1 MKKQWRWLVFIV
13 FIACFGISNT
23 MVIADNVGSTENTS
37 LSGSPENKTDNKT
50 SDQNSVSSASSQSDG
65 KNNDEV
71 NNSSTVSSS
80 NSSSASSASSKRSIP
95 KNNILAVSS
104 VNWPKRFATWT
115 QGERAG
121 TLSRNKYGFM
131 NGGVYESA
139 DGAHKYVSFDIMANI
154 DWTQSPKTEFYAL
167 YKTNGQY
174 HGQIIDRSKVD
185 IVKMESYSY
194 TALWYVSIDLAG
206 ISADKVQICIFDD
219 DGKGYWPGKGFWRT
233 NGVADDETYPFII
246 SSPSFGWSKINQ
258 SLSDADDGIIY
269 AGQSM
274 KYQNNAP
281 RVSQDNIV
289 DFYNA
294 TLDSKNA
301 TLDSKKSIKFNKQTV
316 VNNELKS
323 YYTISTNLSS
333 LENQVTGLDQ
343 SGNYGIST
351 DLTSVLP
358 STSTT
363 QVVKSVQYGGLKS
376 INITPEAL
384 AKKTINLIDYTD
396 PKFIAKLQ
404 EDLGSNLTYKW
415 FYYDQ
420 LGTSMSQA
428 IAPGATGVLGQDWRQ
443 HWLKINNKSALGKKI
458 EQQLKSKKDGYL
470 QLKIYSS
477 GKLVTVGNPVLI
489 KGESKGESSNFEVP
503 DLDFGTISPDAVING
518 SSLESPTSSTDVLK
532 VTIPATTEVGWEVT
546 ARVPEDGALAKL
558 NGKLNLLGKDITTS
572 PTVLADINKSGESS
586 YDLDA
591 KLIFS
596 GYHGQV
602 DPTKYSEAINWKLEP
617 KITLNASE

>member
-37 LSGSPENKTDNKT
+37 LSGSPEYKTDNKT

-115 QGERAG
+115 QGKRSDG
-121 TLSRNKYGFM
+121 TSRNKYGFM
-131 NGGVYESA
+131 NGVDESA
-139 DGAHKYVSFDIMANI
+139 DGLHKYVDESADGLHKYVDFNIMAYK
-154 DWTQSPKTEFYAL
+154 DWTQSPKTQFYAL
-167 YKTNGQY
+167 YETNGQY
-174 HGQIIDRSKVD
+174 QGQIIDRSKVVID
-185 IVKMESYSY
+185 KITEYTR

-219 DGKGYWPGKGFWRT
+219 DGKGYWPGKGFWSS
-233 NGVADDETYPFII
+233 NGVADDKTYPFII
-246 SSPSFGWSKINQ
+246 SSPTFGWSKIDQ
-258 SLSDADDGIIY
+258 SLSDADDKIIY

-274 KYQNNAP
+274 DYTNNAP
-281 RVSQDNIV
+281 RVYKDNIV
-289 DFYNA
+289 DF
-294 TLDSKNA
+294 SNA
-301 TLDSKKSIKFNKQTV
+301 TLDSKKSIKFNQQTV
-316 VNNELKS
+316 VNNELVS
-323 YYTISTNLSS
+323 DYTISTNLSS
-333 LENQVTGLDQ
+333 LENQITGLDQ

-358 STSTT
+358 STT
-363 QVVKSVQYGGLKS
+363 QAIKSVQYGGLKS

-384 AKKTINLIDYTD
+384 AKKTINLKDYTD

-404 EDLGSNLTYKW
+404 KDLGSNLTYKW

-428 IAPGATGVLGQDWRQ
+428 NAPGATGVLGQDW
-443 HWLKINNKSALGKKI
+443 LSIDNKSDLGKKI
-458 EQQLKSKKDGYL
+458 EQQLNSNKDGYL

-503 DLDFGTISPDAVING
+503 DLIDFGTISTDDVING
-518 SSLESPTSSTDVLK
+518 SSLESQTSATDVLK
-532 VTIPATTEVGWEVT
+532 VTIPATTKVRWEVT
-546 ARVPEDGALAKL
+546 AQVPEDGALAKL
-558 NGKLNLLGKDITTS
+558 NGTLNLLGKDITTS

>member
-37 LSGSPENKTDNKT
+37 LSGSPKNKTDNKT

-115 QGERAG
+115 QGKRVYG
-121 TLSRNKYGFM
+121 TFSRNKYGFM
-131 NGGVYESA
+131 NGVDESA
-139 DGAHKYVSFDIMANI
+139 DGLHKYVSFNIMAHLS
-154 DWTQSPKTEFYAL
+154 WTSSPKTQFYAL
-167 YKTNGQY
+167 YETNGQY

-219 DGKGYWPGKGFWRT
+219 DRSYGFWRS
-233 NGVADDETYPFII
+233 NGVADDETYPWII

-258 SLSDADDGIIY
+258 SLSDADDKIIY

-274 KYQNNAP
+274 DYTNNAP

-289 DFYNA
+289 DFSNA
-294 TLDSKNA
+294 TLN
-301 TLDSKKSIKFNKQTV
+301 SKKSIKFNKQTV

-323 YYTISTNLSS
+323 DYTISTNLSS

-358 STSTT
+358 STT
-363 QVVKSVQYGGLKS
+363 QAIKSVQYGGLKS

-384 AKKTINLIDYTD
+384 AKKTINLKDYTD

-404 EDLGSNLTYKW
+404 KDLGSNLTYKW

-428 IAPGATGVLGQDWRQ
+428 NAPGATGVLGQDW
-443 HWLKINNKSALGKKI
+443 LSIDNKSDLGKKI
-458 EQQLKSKKDGYL
+458 EQQLNSNKDGYL

-477 GKLVTVGNPVLI
+477 GKLVTVGNPILI
-489 KGESKGESSNFEVP
+489 KGESSNFEVP
-503 DLDFGTISPDAVING
+503 DLIDFGTISTDDVING
-518 SSLESPTSSTDVLK
+518 SSLESQTSATDVLK

>member
-115 QGERAG
+115 QGKRVYG
-121 TLSRNKYGFM
+121 TFSRNKYGFM
-131 NGGVYESA
+131 NGVDESA
-139 DGAHKYVSFDIMANI
+139 DGLHKYVSFNIMAHLS
-154 DWTQSPKTEFYAL
+154 WTSSPKTQFYAL
-167 YKTNGQY
+167 YETNGQY
-174 HGQIIDRSKVD
+174 HGQIIDRSKVN

-219 DGKGYWPGKGFWRT
+219 DGSYGFWKS
-233 NGVADDETYPFII
+233 NGVADDKTYPFII
-246 SSPSFGWSKINQ
+246 SSPIFGWSKIDQ
-258 SLSDADDGIIY
+258 SLRDADDGIIY

-274 KYQNNAP
+274 DYTNNAP

-289 DFYNA
+289 KFSNP
-294 TLDSKNA
+294 TLN
-301 TLDSKKSIKFNKQTV
+301 SKKSIKFNKQTV

-323 YYTISTNLSS
+323 DYTISTNLSS

-358 STSTT
+358 STT
-363 QVVKSVQYGGLKS
+363 QAIKSVQYGGLKS

-384 AKKTINLIDYTD
+384 AKKTINLKDYTD

-404 EDLGSNLTYKW
+404 KDLGSNLTYKW

-428 IAPGATGVLGQDWRQ
+428 NAPGATGVLGQV
-443 HWLKINNKSALGKKI
+443 WLSIDNKSDLGKKI
-458 EQQLKSKKDGYL
+458 EQQLNSNKDGYL

-477 GKLVTVGNPVLI
+477 GKLVTVGNPILI
-489 KGESKGESSNFEVP
+489 KGESSNFEVP
-503 DLDFGTISPDAVING
+503 DLIDFGTISTDDVING
-518 SSLESPTSSTDVLK
+518 SSLESQTSATDVLK

>member
-65 KNNDEV
+65 KNNDGV

-80 NSSSASSASSKRSIP
+80 NSSSSSSTSSKRSIP

-115 QGERAG
+115 KGKRYG
-121 TLSRNKYGFM
+121 IFSRNKYGFM
-131 NGGVYESA
+131 NGVDESA
-139 DGAHKYVSFDIMANI
+139 DGPHKYVDFNIMAYK
-154 DWTQSPKTEFYAL
+154 DWTQSPKTQFYAL
-167 YKTNGQY
+167 YETNGQY
-174 HGQIIDRSKVD
+174 QGQIIDRSKVD

-219 DGKGYWPGKGFWRT
+219 DGSYGFWRT

-246 SSPSFGWSKINQ
+246 SSPIFGWSKIDP
-258 SLSDADDGIIY
+258 SLSDADDKIIY

-274 KYQNNAP
+274 DYTNNAP

-289 DFYNA
+289 KFSNP
-294 TLDSKNA
+294 TLN
-301 TLDSKKSIKFNKQTV
+301 SKKSIKFNKQTV

-323 YYTISTNLSS
+323 DYTISTNLSS

-358 STSTT
+358 STT
-363 QVVKSVQYGGLKS
+363 QAIKSVQYGGLKS

-384 AKKTINLIDYTD
+384 AKKTINLKDYTD

-404 EDLGSNLTYKW
+404 KDLGSNLTYKW

-428 IAPGATGVLGQDWRQ
+428 NAPGATGVLGQDW
-443 HWLKINNKSALGKKI
+443 LSIDNKSDLGKKI

-503 DLDFGTISPDAVING
+503 DLIDFGTISTDDVING
-518 SSLESPTSSTDVLK
+518 SSLESQTSATDVLK

>member
-115 QGERAG
+115 QGKRVSG
-121 TLSRNKYGFM
+121 TFSRNKYGFM
-131 NGGVYESA
+131 NGVYESA

-167 YKTNGQY
+167 YETNGQY

-219 DGKGYWPGKGFWRT
+219 DGSYGFWKS
-233 NGVADDETYPFII
+233 NGVADDKTYPFII
-246 SSPSFGWSKINQ
+246 SSPIFGWSKIDQ
-258 SLSDADDGIIY
+258 SLRDADDGIIY

-274 KYQNNAP
+274 KYKNNAP

-289 DFYNA
+289 DF
-294 TLDSKNA
+294 SNA
-301 TLDSKKSIKFNKQTV
+301 TLDSKKSIKFNQQTV
-316 VNNELKS
+316 VNNELVS
-323 YYTISTNLSS
+323 DYTISTNLSS
-333 LENQVTGLDQ
+333 LENQITGLDQ

-358 STSTT
+358 STT
-363 QVVKSVQYGGLKS
+363 QAIKSVQYGGLKS

-384 AKKTINLIDYTD
+384 AKKTINLKDYTD

-404 EDLGSNLTYKW
+404 KDLGSNLTYKW

-428 IAPGATGVLGQDWRQ
+428 NAPGATGVLGQDW
-443 HWLKINNKSALGKKI
+443 LSIDNKSDLGKKI
-458 EQQLKSKKDGYL
+458 EQQLNSNKDGYL

-477 GKLVTVGNPVLI
+477 GKLVTVGNPILI
-489 KGESKGESSNFEVP
+489 KGESSNFEVP
-503 DLDFGTISPDAVING
+503 DLIDFGTISTDDVING
-518 SSLESPTSSTDVLK
+518 SSLESQTSATDVLK

>member
-115 QGERAG
+115 QGKRVYG
-121 TLSRNKYGFM
+121 TFSRNKYGFM
-131 NGGVYESA
+131 NGVDESA
-139 DGAHKYVSFDIMANI
+139 DGLHKYVSFNIMAHLS
-154 DWTQSPKTEFYAL
+154 WTSSPKTQFYAL
-167 YKTNGQY
+167 YETNGQY
-174 HGQIIDRSKVD
+174 HGQIIDRSKVN

-219 DGKGYWPGKGFWRT
+219 DGSYGFWRT
-233 NGVADDETYPFII
+233 NGVADDKTYPFII
-246 SSPSFGWSKINQ
+246 SSPIFGWSKIDQ
-258 SLSDADDGIIY
+258 SLRDADDGIIY

-274 KYQNNAP
+274 DYTNNAP

-289 DFYNA
+289 KFSNP
-294 TLDSKNA
+294 TLN
-301 TLDSKKSIKFNKQTV
+301 SKKSIKFNKQTV

-323 YYTISTNLSS
+323 DYTISTNLSS

-358 STSTT
+358 STT
-363 QVVKSVQYGGLKS
+363 QAIKSVQYGGLKS

-384 AKKTINLIDYTD
+384 AKKTINLKDYTD

-404 EDLGSNLTYKW
+404 KDLGSNLTYKW

-428 IAPGATGVLGQDWRQ
+428 NAPGATGVLGQV
-443 HWLKINNKSALGKKI
+443 WLSIDNKSDLGKKI
-458 EQQLKSKKDGYL
+458 EQQLNSNKDGYL

-477 GKLVTVGNPVLI
+477 GKLVTVGNPILI
-489 KGESKGESSNFEVP
+489 KGESSNFEVP
-503 DLDFGTISPDAVING
+503 DLIDFGTISTDDVING
-518 SSLESPTSSTDVLK
+518 SSLESQTSATDVLK

>member
-115 QGERAG
+115 QGKRVYG
-121 TLSRNKYGFM
+121 IFSRNKYGFM
-131 NGGVYESA
+131 NGVDESA
-139 DGAHKYVSFDIMANI
+139 NGLHKYVSFNIMAHLS
-154 DWTQSPKTEFYAL
+154 WTSSPKTQFYAL
-167 YKTNGQY
+167 YETNGQY

-219 DGKGYWPGKGFWRT
+219 DGSYGFWKS
-233 NGVADDETYPFII
+233 NGVADDKTYPFII
-246 SSPSFGWSKINQ
+246 SSPIFGWSKIDQ
-258 SLSDADDGIIY
+258 SLRDADDGIIY

-274 KYQNNAP
+274 KYKNNAP

-289 DFYNA
+289 DF
-294 TLDSKNA
+294 SNA
-301 TLDSKKSIKFNKQTV
+301 TLDSKKSIKFNQQTV
-316 VNNELKS
+316 VNNELVS
-323 YYTISTNLSS
+323 DYTISTNLSS
-333 LENQVTGLDQ
+333 LENQITGLDQ

-358 STSTT
+358 STT
-363 QVVKSVQYGGLKS
+363 QAIKSVQYGGLKS

-384 AKKTINLIDYTD
+384 AKKTINLKDYTD

-404 EDLGSNLTYKW
+404 KDLGSNLTYKW

-428 IAPGATGVLGQDWRQ
+428 NAPGATGVLGQV
-443 HWLKINNKSALGKKI
+443 WLSIDNKSDLGKKI
-458 EQQLKSKKDGYL
+458 EQQLNSNKDGYL

-477 GKLVTVGNPVLI
+477 GKLVTVGNPILI
-489 KGESKGESSNFEVP
+489 KGESSNFEVP
-503 DLDFGTISPDAVING
+503 DLIDFGTISTDDVING
-518 SSLESPTSSTDVLK
+518 SSLESQTSATDVLK

>member
-37 LSGSPENKTDNKT
+37 LSGSPKNKTDNKT

-65 KNNDEV
+65 KNNDGV

-80 NSSSASSASSKRSIP
+80 NSSSSSSTSSKRSIP

-104 VNWPKRFATWT
+104 VNWPKKFATWT
-115 QGERAG
+115 QGERVDG
-121 TLSRNKYGFM
+121 TFSRNKYGFM
-131 NGGVYESA
+131 NGVYESA
-139 DGAHKYVSFDIMANI
+139 DGLHKYVGFNIMANI

-167 YKTNGQY
+167 YETNDQY

-185 IVKMESYSY
+185 IVKMKSYSY

-219 DGKGYWPGKGFWRT
+219 DGKGYWPGKGFWRA

-246 SSPSFGWSKINQ
+246 SSPIFGWSKIDP
-258 SLSDADDGIIY
+258 SLSDADDKIIY

-274 KYQNNAP
+274 DYTNNAP
-281 RVSQDNIV
+281 RVYKDNIV
-289 DFYNA
+289 DF
-294 TLDSKNA
+294 SNA
-301 TLDSKKSIKFNKQTV
+301 TLDSKKSIKFNQQTV
-316 VNNELKS
+316 VNNELVS
-323 YYTISTNLSS
+323 DYTISTNLSS
-333 LENQVTGLDQ
+333 LENQITGLDQ

-358 STSTT
+358 STT
-363 QVVKSVQYGGLKS
+363 QAIKSVQYGGLKS

-384 AKKTINLIDYTD
+384 AKKTINLKDYTD

-404 EDLGSNLTYKW
+404 KDLGSNLTYKW

-420 LGTSMSQA
+420 LGTSQA
-428 IAPGATGVLGQDWRQ
+428 NAPGATGVLGQDW
-443 HWLKINNKSALGKKI
+443 LSIDNKSDLGKKI
-458 EQQLKSKKDGYL
+458 EQQLNSNKDGYL

-477 GKLVTVGNPVLI
+477 GKLVTVGNPILI
-489 KGESKGESSNFEVP
+489 KGESSNFEVP
-503 DLDFGTISPDAVING
+503 DLIDFGTISTDDVING
-518 SSLESPTSSTDVLK
+518 SSLESQTSATDVLK

>member
-37 LSGSPENKTDNKT
+37 LSGSPKNKTDNKT

-115 QGERAG
+115 QGKRVYG
-121 TLSRNKYGFM
+121 TFSRNKYGFM
-131 NGGVYESA
+131 NGVDESA
-139 DGAHKYVSFDIMANI
+139 DGLHKYVSFNIMAHLS
-154 DWTQSPKTEFYAL
+154 WTSSPKTQFYAL
-167 YKTNGQY
+167 YETNGQY
-174 HGQIIDRSKVD
+174 HGQIIDRSKVN

-219 DGKGYWPGKGFWRT
+219 DGSYGFWKS
-233 NGVADDETYPFII
+233 NGVADDKTYPFII
-246 SSPSFGWSKINQ
+246 SSPIFGWSKIDQ
-258 SLSDADDGIIY
+258 SLRDADDGIIY

-274 KYQNNAP
+274 KYKNNAP

-289 DFYNA
+289 DF
-294 TLDSKNA
+294 SNA
-301 TLDSKKSIKFNKQTV
+301 TLDSKKSIKFNQQTV
-316 VNNELKS
+316 VNNELVS
-323 YYTISTNLSS
+323 DYTISTNLSG
-333 LENQVTGLDQ
+333 LENQITGLDQ

-358 STSTT
+358 STT
-363 QVVKSVQYGGLKS
+363 QAIKSVQYGGLKS

-384 AKKTINLIDYTD
+384 AKKTINLKDYTD

-404 EDLGSNLTYKW
+404 KDLGSNLTYKW

-428 IAPGATGVLGQDWRQ
+428 NAPGATGVLGQDW
-443 HWLKINNKSALGKKI
+443 LSIDNKSDLGKKI
-458 EQQLKSKKDGYL
+458 EQQLNSNKDGYL

-477 GKLVTVGNPVLI
+477 GKLVTVGNPILI
-489 KGESKGESSNFEVP
+489 KGESSNFEVP
-503 DLDFGTISPDAVING
+503 DLIDFGTISTDDVING
-518 SSLESPTSSTDVLK
+518 SSLESQTSATDVLK

>member
-115 QGERAG
+115 QGKRVYE
-121 TLSRNKYGFM
+121 TFSRNKYGFM
-131 NGGVYESA
+131 NGVDESA
-139 DGAHKYVSFDIMANI
+139 DGLHKYVSFNIMAHLS
-154 DWTQSPKTEFYAL
+154 WTSSPKTQFYAL
-167 YKTNGQY
+167 YETNGQY

-219 DGKGYWPGKGFWRT
+219 DGSYGFWKS
-233 NGVADDETYPFII
+233 NGVADDKTYPFII
-246 SSPSFGWSKINQ
+246 SSPIFGWSKINQ

-281 RVSQDNIV
+281 KVSQDNSV
-289 DFYNA
+289 DF
-294 TLDSKNA
+294 SNA
-301 TLDSKKSIKFNKQTV
+301 TLDSKKSIKFNQQTV
-316 VNNELKS
+316 VNNELVS
-323 YYTISTNLSS
+323 DYTISTNLSS
-333 LENQVTGLDQ
+333 LENQITGLDQ

-358 STSTT
+358 STT
-363 QVVKSVQYGGLKS
+363 QAIKSVQYGGLKS

-384 AKKTINLIDYTD
+384 AKKTINLKDYTD

-404 EDLGSNLTYKW
+404 KDLGSNLTYKW

-428 IAPGATGVLGQDWRQ
+428 NAPGATGVLGQDW
-443 HWLKINNKSALGKKI
+443 LSIDNKSDLGKKI
-458 EQQLKSKKDGYL
+458 EQQLNSNKDGYL

-477 GKLVTVGNPVLI
+477 GKLVTVGNPILI
-489 KGESKGESSNFEVP
+489 KGESSNFEVP
-503 DLDFGTISPDAVING
+503 DLIDFGTISTDDVING
-518 SSLESPTSSTDVLK
+518 SSLESQTSATDVLK

-602 DPTKYSEAINWKLEP
+602 DPTKYSEAINWKLEH

>member
-37 LSGSPENKTDNKT
+37 LSGSPKNKTDNKT

-115 QGERAG
+115 QGKRVYG
-121 TLSRNKYGFM
+121 TFSRNKYGFM
-131 NGGVYESA
+131 NGVDEST
-139 DGAHKYVSFDIMANI
+139 DGLHKYVSFNIMAHLS
-154 DWTQSPKTEFYAL
+154 WTSSPKTQFYAL
-167 YKTNGQY
+167 YETNGQY
-174 HGQIIDRSKVD
+174 HGQIIDRSKVN

-219 DGKGYWPGKGFWRT
+219 DGSYGFWKS
-233 NGVADDETYPFII
+233 NGVADDKTYPFII
-246 SSPSFGWSKINQ
+246 SSPIFGWSKIDQ
-258 SLSDADDGIIY
+258 SLRDADDGIIY

-274 KYQNNAP
+274 KYKNNAP

-289 DFYNA
+289 DF
-294 TLDSKNA
+294 SNA
-301 TLDSKKSIKFNKQTV
+301 TLDSKKSIKFNQQTV
-316 VNNELKS
+316 VNNELVS
-323 YYTISTNLSS
+323 DYTISTNLSS
-333 LENQVTGLDQ
+333 LENQITGLDQ

-358 STSTT
+358 STT
-363 QVVKSVQYGGLKS
+363 QAIKSVQYGGLKS

-384 AKKTINLIDYTD
+384 AKKTINLKDYTD

-404 EDLGSNLTYKW
+404 KDLGSNLTYKW

-428 IAPGATGVLGQDWRQ
+428 NAPGATGVLGQDW
-443 HWLKINNKSALGKKI
+443 LSIDNKSDLGKKI
-458 EQQLKSKKDGYL
+458 EQQLNSNKDGYL

-477 GKLVTVGNPVLI
+477 GKLVTVGNPILI
-489 KGESKGESSNFEVP
+489 KGESSNFEVP
-503 DLDFGTISPDAVING
+503 DLIDFGTISTDDVING
-518 SSLESPTSSTDVLK
+518 SSLESQTSATDVLK

>member
-65 KNNDEV
+65 KNNDGV

-80 NSSSASSASSKRSIP
+80 NSSSASSASSKSSIP

-115 QGERAG
+115 KGKRYG
-121 TLSRNKYGFM
+121 IFSRNKYGFM
-131 NGGVYESA
+131 NGVDESA
-139 DGAHKYVSFDIMANI
+139 NGLHKYVSFNIMAHLS
-154 DWTQSPKTEFYAL
+154 WTSSPKTQFYAL
-167 YKTNGQY
+167 YETNGQY

-219 DGKGYWPGKGFWRT
+219 DGSYGFWRT

-246 SSPSFGWSKINQ
+246 SSPIFGWSKIDP
-258 SLSDADDGIIY
+258 SLSDKIIY

-274 KYQNNAP
+274 DYTNNAP

-289 DFYNA
+289 KFSNP
-294 TLDSKNA
+294 TLN
-301 TLDSKKSIKFNKQTV
+301 SKKSIKFNKQTV

-323 YYTISTNLSS
+323 DYTISTNLSS

-358 STSTT
+358 STT
-363 QVVKSVQYGGLKS
+363 QAIKSVQYGGLKS

-384 AKKTINLIDYTD
+384 AKKTINLKDYTD

-404 EDLGSNLTYKW
+404 KDLGSNLTYKW

-428 IAPGATGVLGQDWRQ
+428 NAPGATGVLGQDW
-443 HWLKINNKSALGKKI
+443 LSIDNKSDLGKKI

-503 DLDFGTISPDAVING
+503 DLIDFGTISTDDVING
-518 SSLESPTSSTDVLK
+518 SSLESQTSATDVLK

>member
-65 KNNDEV
+65 KNNDGV

-80 NSSSASSASSKRSIP
+80 NSSSASSASSKSSIP

-115 QGERAG
+115 QGKRYG
-121 TLSRNKYGFM
+121 FFSRNKYGFM
-131 NGGVYESA
+131 NGVDESA
-139 DGAHKYVSFDIMANI
+139 NGLHKYVSFNIMAHLS
-154 DWTQSPKTEFYAL
+154 WTSSPKTQFYAL

-219 DGKGYWPGKGFWRT
+219 DRSYGFWRT

-246 SSPSFGWSKINQ
+246 SSPIFGWSKINP
-258 SLSDADDGIIY
+258 SLSDADDKIIY

-274 KYQNNAP
+274 DYTNNAP

-289 DFYNA
+289 KFQDNIVKFSNP
-294 TLDSKNA
+294 
-301 TLDSKKSIKFNKQTV
+301 TLDSKKSIKFNQQTV

-323 YYTISTNLSS
+323 DYTISTNLSS

-358 STSTT
+358 STT
-363 QVVKSVQYGGLKS
+363 QAIKSVQYGGLKS

-384 AKKTINLIDYTD
+384 AKKTINLKDYTD

-404 EDLGSNLTYKW
+404 KDLGSNLTYKW

-428 IAPGATGVLGQDWRQ
+428 NAPGATGVLGQDWQQ
-443 HWLKINNKSALGKKI
+443 HWLSINNESDLGQKI
-458 EQQLKSKKDGYL
+458 EQQLNSNKDGYL

-503 DLDFGTISPDAVING
+503 DLNFGAISPDAVING

-532 VTIPATTEVGWEVT
+532 VTIPATTKVRWEVT
-546 ARVPEDGALAKL
+546 AQVPEDGALAKL
-558 NGKLNLLGKDITTS
+558 NGTLKLLGKNITTS

>member
-65 KNNDEV
+65 KNNDGV
-71 NNSSTVSSS
+71 NNSSTTSSS

-115 QGERAG
+115 QGKRVYG
-121 TLSRNKYGFM
+121 TFSRNKYGFM
-131 NGGVYESA
+131 NGVDESA
-139 DGAHKYVSFDIMANI
+139 GGLHKYVSFNIMAHLS
-154 DWTQSPKTEFYAL
+154 WTSSPKTQFYAL
-167 YKTNGQY
+167 YETNGQY

-219 DGKGYWPGKGFWRT
+219 DGSYGFWKS
-233 NGVADDETYPFII
+233 NGVADDKTYPFII
-246 SSPSFGWSKINQ
+246 SSPIFGWSKIDQ
-258 SLSDADDGIIY
+258 SLRDADDGIIY

-274 KYQNNAP
+274 KYKNNAP

-289 DFYNA
+289 DF
-294 TLDSKNA
+294 SNA
-301 TLDSKKSIKFNKQTV
+301 TLDSKKSIKFNQQTV
-316 VNNELKS
+316 VNNELVS
-323 YYTISTNLSS
+323 DYTISTNLSS
-333 LENQVTGLDQ
+333 LENQITGLDQ

-358 STSTT
+358 STT
-363 QVVKSVQYGGLKS
+363 QAIKSVQYGGLKS

-384 AKKTINLIDYTD
+384 AKKTINLKDYTD

-404 EDLGSNLTYKW
+404 KDLGSNLTYKW

-428 IAPGATGVLGQDWRQ
+428 NAPGATGVLGQDW
-443 HWLKINNKSALGKKI
+443 LSIDNKSDLGKKI
-458 EQQLKSKKDGYL
+458 EQQLNSNKDGYL

-477 GKLVTVGNPVLI
+477 GKLVTVGNPILI
-489 KGESKGESSNFEVP
+489 KGESSNFEVP
-503 DLDFGTISPDAVING
+503 DLIDFGTISTDDVING
-518 SSLESPTSSTDVLK
+518 SSLESQTSATDVLK

>member
-65 KNNDEV
+65 KNNDGV
-71 NNSSTVSSS
+71 NNSSTTSSS

-115 QGERAG
+115 QGKRVYG
-121 TLSRNKYGFM
+121 TFSRNKYGFM
-131 NGGVYESA
+131 NGVDESA
-139 DGAHKYVSFDIMANI
+139 DGLHKYVSFNIMAHLS
-154 DWTQSPKTEFYAL
+154 WTSSPKTQFYAL
-167 YKTNGQY
+167 YETNGQY

-219 DGKGYWPGKGFWRT
+219 DGSYGFWKS
-233 NGVADDETYPFII
+233 NGVADDKTYPFII
-246 SSPSFGWSKINQ
+246 SSPIFGWSKIDQ
-258 SLSDADDGIIY
+258 SLRDADDGIIY

-274 KYQNNAP
+274 KYKNNAP

-289 DFYNA
+289 DF
-294 TLDSKNA
+294 SNA
-301 TLDSKKSIKFNKQTV
+301 TLDSKKSIKFNQQTV
-316 VNNELKS
+316 VNNELVS
-323 YYTISTNLSS
+323 DYTISTNLSS
-333 LENQVTGLDQ
+333 LENQITGLDQ

-358 STSTT
+358 STT
-363 QVVKSVQYGGLKS
+363 QAIKSVQYGGLKS

-384 AKKTINLIDYTD
+384 AKKTINLKDYTD

-404 EDLGSNLTYKW
+404 KDLGSNLTYKW

-428 IAPGATGVLGQDWRQ
+428 NAPGATGVLGQDW
-443 HWLKINNKSALGKKI
+443 LSIDNKSDLGKKI
-458 EQQLKSKKDGYL
+458 EQQLNSNKDGYL

-477 GKLVTVGNPVLI
+477 GKLVTVGNPILI
-489 KGESKGESSNFEVP
+489 KGESSNFEVP
-503 DLDFGTISPDAVING
+503 DLIDFGTISTDDVING
-518 SSLESPTSSTDVLK
+518 SSLESQTSATDVLK

>member
-1 MKKQWRWLVFIV
+1 M
-13 FIACFGISNT
+13 N
-23 MVIADNVGSTENTS
+23 
-37 LSGSPENKTDNKT
+37 
-50 SDQNSVSSASSQSDG
+50 DG
-65 KNNDEV
+65 VD
-71 NNSSTVSSS
+71 
-80 NSSSASSASSKRSIP
+80 
-95 KNNILAVSS
+95 
-104 VNWPKRFATWT
+104 
-115 QGERAG
+115 
-121 TLSRNKYGFM
+121 
-131 NGGVYESA
+131 ESA
-139 DGAHKYVSFDIMANI
+139 NGLHKYVSFNIMAHLS
-154 DWTQSPKTEFYAL
+154 WTSSPKTQFYAL
-167 YKTNGQY
+167 YETNGQY

-219 DGKGYWPGKGFWRT
+219 DGSYGFWKS
-233 NGVADDETYPFII
+233 NGVADDKTYPFII
-246 SSPSFGWSKINQ
+246 SSPIFGWSKIDQ
-258 SLSDADDGIIY
+258 SLRDADAGIIY

-274 KYQNNAP
+274 QYNNNAP

-289 DFYNA
+289 DF
-294 TLDSKNA
+294 SNA
-301 TLDSKKSIKFNKQTV
+301 TLDSKKSIKFNQQTV
-316 VNNELKS
+316 VNNELVS
-323 YYTISTNLSS
+323 DYTISTNLSS
-333 LENQVTGLDQ
+333 LENQITGLDQ

-351 DLTSVLP
+351 DLTGVLP
-358 STSTT
+358 STT
-363 QVVKSVQYGGLKS
+363 QAIKSVQYGGLKS

-384 AKKTINLIDYTD
+384 AKKTINLKDYTD

-404 EDLGSNLTYKW
+404 KDLGSNLTYKW

-428 IAPGATGVLGQDWRQ
+428 NAPGATGVLGQV
-443 HWLKINNKSALGKKI
+443 WLSIDNKSDLGKKI
-458 EQQLKSKKDGYL
+458 DQQFNSNNDGYL

-477 GKLVTVGNPVLI
+477 GKLVTVGNPILI
-489 KGESKGESSNFEVP
+489 KGESSNFEVP
-503 DLDFGTISPDAVING
+503 DLIDFGTISTDDVING
-518 SSLESPTSSTDVLK
+518 SSLESQTSATDVLK

>member
-65 KNNDEV
+65 KNNDGV
-71 NNSSTVSSS
+71 NNSSTTSSS
-80 NSSSASSASSKRSIP
+80 NSSSSSSTSSKRSIP

-104 VNWPKRFATWT
+104 VNWPKKFATWT
-115 QGERAG
+115 QGERVSE
-121 TLSRNKYGFM
+121 TFSRNKYGFM
-131 NGGVYESA
+131 NGVYESA
-139 DGAHKYVSFDIMANI
+139 YGLHKYVSFDIMANI

-167 YKTNGQY
+167 YETNGQY

-185 IVKMESYSY
+185 IVKIESYSY

-219 DGKGYWPGKGFWRT
+219 DGKGYWPGKGFWSS
-233 NGVADDETYPFII
+233 NGVADDKTYPFII
-246 SSPSFGWSKINQ
+246 SSPTFGWSKINP
-258 SLSDADDGIIY
+258 SLSDADDKIIY

-274 KYQNNAP
+274 DYTNNAP

-289 DFYNA
+289 KFSNP
-294 TLDSKNA
+294 TLN
-301 TLDSKKSIKFNKQTV
+301 SKKSIKFNKQTV

-323 YYTISTNLSS
+323 DYTISTNLSS

-358 STSTT
+358 STT
-363 QVVKSVQYGGLKS
+363 QAIKSVQYGGLKS

-384 AKKTINLIDYTD
+384 AKKTINLKDYTD

-404 EDLGSNLTYKW
+404 KDLGSNLTYKW
-415 FYYDQ
+415 FYYD
-420 LGTSMSQA
+420 TSMSQA
-428 IAPGATGVLGQDWRQ
+428 NAPGATGVLGQDW
-443 HWLKINNKSALGKKI
+443 LSIDNKSDLGKKI
-458 EQQLKSKKDGYL
+458 EQQLNSNKDGYL

-532 VTIPATTEVGWEVT
+532 VTIPATTKVRWEVT
-546 ARVPEDGALAKL
+546 AQVPEDGALAKL
-558 NGKLNLLGKDITTS
+558 NGTLNLLGKPITTS
-572 PTVLADINKSGESS
+572 PTVLKDINKLGESS
-586 YDLDA
+586 YYLKA
-591 KLIFS
+591 ELIFH
-596 GYHGQV
+596 GHHHGQV

>member
-37 LSGSPENKTDNKT
+37 LSGSPKNKTDNKT
-50 SDQNSVSSASSQSDG
+50 SGQNSVSSASSQSDG
-65 KNNDEV
+65 KNNDGV

-80 NSSSASSASSKRSIP
+80 NSSSASSASFKSSIP

-115 QGERAG
+115 QGKRVYG
-121 TLSRNKYGFM
+121 TFSRNKYGFM
-131 NGGVYESA
+131 NGVDESA
-139 DGAHKYVSFDIMANI
+139 GGLHKYVSFNIMAHLS
-154 DWTQSPKTEFYAL
+154 WTSSPKTQFYAL
-167 YKTNGQY
+167 YETNGQY

-219 DGKGYWPGKGFWRT
+219 DGSYGFWKS
-233 NGVADDETYPFII
+233 NGVADDKTYPFII
-246 SSPSFGWSKINQ
+246 SSPIFGWSKIDQ
-258 SLSDADDGIIY
+258 SLRDADDGIIY

-274 KYQNNAP
+274 KYKNNAP

-289 DFYNA
+289 DF
-294 TLDSKNA
+294 SNA
-301 TLDSKKSIKFNKQTV
+301 TLDSKKSIKFNQQTV
-316 VNNELKS
+316 VNNELVS
-323 YYTISTNLSS
+323 DYTISTNLSS
-333 LENQVTGLDQ
+333 LENQITGLDQ

-358 STSTT
+358 STT
-363 QVVKSVQYGGLKS
+363 QAIKSVQYGGLKS

-384 AKKTINLIDYTD
+384 AKKTINLKDYTD

-404 EDLGSNLTYKW
+404 KDLGSNLTYKW

-428 IAPGATGVLGQDWRQ
+428 NAPGATGVLGQDW
-443 HWLKINNKSALGKKI
+443 LSIDNKSDLGKKI
-458 EQQLKSKKDGYL
+458 EQQLNSNKDGYL

-477 GKLVTVGNPVLI
+477 GKLVTVGNPILI
-489 KGESKGESSNFEVP
+489 KGESSNFEVP
-503 DLDFGTISPDAVING
+503 DLIDFGTISTDDVING
-518 SSLESPTSSTDVLK
+518 SSLESQTSATDVLK

>member
-115 QGERAG
+115 QGKRVYG
-121 TLSRNKYGFM
+121 TFSRNKYGFM
-131 NGGVYESA
+131 NGVYESA

-167 YKTNGQY
+167 YETNGQY

-219 DGKGYWPGKGFWRT
+219 DGSYGFWKS
-233 NGVADDETYPFII
+233 NGVADDKTYPFII
-246 SSPSFGWSKINQ
+246 SSPIFGWSKIDQ
-258 SLSDADDGIIY
+258 SLRDADDGIIY

-274 KYQNNAP
+274 KYKNNAP

-289 DFYNA
+289 DF
-294 TLDSKNA
+294 SNA
-301 TLDSKKSIKFNKQTV
+301 TLDSKKSIKFNQQTV
-316 VNNELKS
+316 VNNELVS
-323 YYTISTNLSS
+323 DYTISTNLSS
-333 LENQVTGLDQ
+333 LENQITGLDQ

-358 STSTT
+358 STT
-363 QVVKSVQYGGLKS
+363 QAIKSVQYGGLKS

-384 AKKTINLIDYTD
+384 AKKTINLKDYTD

-404 EDLGSNLTYKW
+404 KDLGSNLTYKW

-428 IAPGATGVLGQDWRQ
+428 NAPGATGVLGQDW
-443 HWLKINNKSALGKKI
+443 LSIDNKSDLGKKI
-458 EQQLKSKKDGYL
+458 EQQLNSNKDGYL

-477 GKLVTVGNPVLI
+477 GKLVTVGNPILI
-489 KGESKGESSNFEVP
+489 KGESSNFEVP
-503 DLDFGTISPDAVING
+503 DLIDFGTISTDDVING
-518 SSLESPTSSTDVLK
+518 SSLESQTSATDVLK

>member
-1 MKKQWRWLVFIV
+1 
-13 FIACFGISNT
+13 

-37 LSGSPENKTDNKT
+37 LSGSPKNKTDNKT
-50 SDQNSVSSASSQSDG
+50 SGQNSVSSASSQSDG
-65 KNNDEV
+65 KNNDGV

-80 NSSSASSASSKRSIP
+80 NSSSASSASFKSSIP

-115 QGERAG
+115 QGKRVYG
-121 TLSRNKYGFM
+121 TFSRNKYGFM
-131 NGGVYESA
+131 NGVDESA
-139 DGAHKYVSFDIMANI
+139 GGLHKYVSFNIMAHLS
-154 DWTQSPKTEFYAL
+154 WTSSPKTQFYAL
-167 YKTNGQY
+167 YETNGQY

-219 DGKGYWPGKGFWRT
+219 DGSYGFWKS
-233 NGVADDETYPFII
+233 NGVADDKTYPFII
-246 SSPSFGWSKINQ
+246 SSPIFGWSKIDQ
-258 SLSDADDGIIY
+258 SLRDADDGIIY

-274 KYQNNAP
+274 KYKNNAP

-289 DFYNA
+289 DF
-294 TLDSKNA
+294 SNA
-301 TLDSKKSIKFNKQTV
+301 TLDSKKSIKFNQQTV
-316 VNNELKS
+316 VNNELVS
-323 YYTISTNLSS
+323 DYTISTNLSS
-333 LENQVTGLDQ
+333 LENQITGLDQ

-358 STSTT
+358 STT
-363 QVVKSVQYGGLKS
+363 QAIKSVQYGGLKS

-384 AKKTINLIDYTD
+384 AKKTINLKDYTD

-404 EDLGSNLTYKW
+404 KDLGSNLTYKW

-428 IAPGATGVLGQDWRQ
+428 NAPGATGVLGQDW
-443 HWLKINNKSALGKKI
+443 LSIDNKSDLGKKI
-458 EQQLKSKKDGYL
+458 EQQLNSNKDGYL

-477 GKLVTVGNPVLI
+477 GKLVTVGNPILI
-489 KGESKGESSNFEVP
+489 KGESSNFEVP
-503 DLDFGTISPDAVING
+503 DLIDFGTISTDDVING
-518 SSLESPTSSTDVLK
+518 SSLESQTSATDVLK

>member
-65 KNNDEV
+65 KNNDGV

-80 NSSSASSASSKRSIP
+80 NSSSASSASSKSSIP

-115 QGERAG
+115 QGKRYG
-121 TLSRNKYGFM
+121 SFSRNKYGFM
-131 NGGVYESA
+131 NGVDESA
-139 DGAHKYVSFDIMANI
+139 NGLHKYVSFNIMAHLS
-154 DWTQSPKTEFYAL
+154 WTSSPKTQFYAL
-167 YKTNGQY
+167 YETNGQY

-219 DGKGYWPGKGFWRT
+219 DGSYGFWRT

-246 SSPSFGWSKINQ
+246 SSPIFGWSKINQ
-258 SLSDADDGIIY
+258 KLSDADDGIIY

-274 KYQNNAP
+274 DYTNNAP

-289 DFYNA
+289 KFSNA
-294 TLDSKNA
+294 TLN
-301 TLDSKKSIKFNKQTV
+301 SKKSIKFNKQTV

-323 YYTISTNLSS
+323 DYTISTNLSS

-343 SGNYGIST
+343 SGNYYGIST

-376 INITPEAL
+376 INIPPEAL
-384 AKKTINLIDYTD
+384 ANKKTINLIHYTN
-396 PKFIAKLQ
+396 PTFIAKLQ
-404 EDLGSNLTYKW
+404 KDFGSNLTYKW

-428 IAPGATGVLGQDWRQ
+428 NAPGATGVLGQDWQQ
-443 HWLKINNKSALGKKI
+443 HWLSINNESDLGQKI
-458 EQQLKSKKDGYL
+458 EQQLNSNKDGYL

-489 KGESKGESSNFEVP
+489 KGESSNFEVP
-503 DLDFGTISPDAVING
+503 DLIDFGTISTDDVING
-518 SSLESPTSSTDVLK
+518 SSLESQTSATDVLK

>member
-37 LSGSPENKTDNKT
+37 LSGSPKNKTDNKT

-115 QGERAG
+115 QGERVYG
-121 TLSRNKYGFM
+121 IFSRNKYGFM
-131 NGGVYESA
+131 NDGVDESA
-139 DGAHKYVSFDIMANI
+139 NGLHKYVSFNIMAHLS
-154 DWTQSPKTEFYAL
+154 WTSSPKTQFYAL
-167 YKTNGQY
+167 YETNGQY

-219 DGKGYWPGKGFWRT
+219 DGSYGFWKS
-233 NGVADDETYPFII
+233 NGVADDKTYPFII
-246 SSPSFGWSKINQ
+246 SSPIFGWSKIDQ
-258 SLSDADDGIIY
+258 SLRDADDGIIY

-274 KYQNNAP
+274 KYKNNAP

-289 DFYNA
+289 DF
-294 TLDSKNA
+294 SNA
-301 TLDSKKSIKFNKQTV
+301 TLDSKKSIKFNQQTV
-316 VNNELKS
+316 VNNELVS
-323 YYTISTNLSS
+323 DYTISTNLSS
-333 LENQVTGLDQ
+333 LENQITGLDQ

-358 STSTT
+358 STT
-363 QVVKSVQYGGLKS
+363 QAIKSVQYGGLKS

-384 AKKTINLIDYTD
+384 AKKTINLKDYTD

-404 EDLGSNLTYKW
+404 KDLGSNLTYKW

-428 IAPGATGVLGQDWRQ
+428 NAPGATGVLGQDW
-443 HWLKINNKSALGKKI
+443 LSIDNKSDLGKKI
-458 EQQLKSKKDGYL
+458 EQQLNSNKDGYL

-477 GKLVTVGNPVLI
+477 GKLVTVGNPILI
-489 KGESKGESSNFEVP
+489 KGESSNFEVP
-503 DLDFGTISPDAVING
+503 DLIDFGTISTDDVING
-518 SSLESPTSSTDVLK
+518 SSLESQTSATDVLK

>member
-37 LSGSPENKTDNKT
+37 LSGSPKNKTDNKT

-115 QGERAG
+115 QGERVYG
-121 TLSRNKYGFM
+121 IFSRNKYGFM
-131 NGGVYESA
+131 NGVDEST
-139 DGAHKYVSFDIMANI
+139 DGLHKYVSFNIMAHLS
-154 DWTQSPKTEFYAL
+154 WTSSPKTQFYAL
-167 YKTNGQY
+167 YETNGQY

-206 ISADKVQICIFDD
+206 ISAYKVQICIFDD
-219 DGKGYWPGKGFWRT
+219 DGSYGFWKS
-233 NGVADDETYPFII
+233 NGVADDKTYPFII
-246 SSPSFGWSKINQ
+246 SSPIFGWSKIDQ
-258 SLSDADDGIIY
+258 SLRDADDGIIY

-274 KYQNNAP
+274 NYQNNAP

-289 DFYNA
+289 KFSNA
-294 TLDSKNA
+294 TLN
-301 TLDSKKSIKFNKQTV
+301 SKKSIKFNKQTV
-316 VNNELKS
+316 VNNELES
-323 YYTISTNLSS
+323 DYTISTNLSS

-358 STSTT
+358 STT
-363 QVVKSVQYGGLKS
+363 QAIKSVQYGGLKS

-384 AKKTINLIDYTD
+384 AKKTINLKDYTD

-404 EDLGSNLTYKW
+404 KDLGSNLTYKW

-428 IAPGATGVLGQDWRQ
+428 NAPGATGVLGQDW
-443 HWLKINNKSALGKKI
+443 LSIDNKSDLGKKI
-458 EQQLKSKKDGYL
+458 EQQLNSNKDGYL

-477 GKLVTVGNPVLI
+477 GKLVTVGNPILI
-489 KGESKGESSNFEVP
+489 KGESSNFEVP
-503 DLDFGTISPDAVING
+503 DLIDFGTISTDDVING
-518 SSLESPTSSTDVLK
+518 SSLESQTSATDVLK

>member
-104 VNWPKRFATWT
+104 VNWPKKFATWT
-115 QGERAG
+115 QGERVDG
-121 TLSRNKYGFM
+121 TSRNKYGFM
-131 NGGVYESA
+131 NGVDESA
-139 DGAHKYVSFDIMANI
+139 DGLHKYVDFNIMAHK
-154 DWTQSPKTEFYAL
+154 DWTQSPKTQFYAL
-167 YKTNGQY
+167 YETNGQY
-174 HGQIIDRSKVD
+174 QGQIIDRIKVVID
-185 IVKMESYSY
+185 KITEYTR

-219 DGKGYWPGKGFWRT
+219 DRSYGFWRT
-233 NGVADDETYPFII
+233 NGVADDETYPWII
-246 SSPSFGWSKINQ
+246 SSPSFGWSKINP
-258 SLSDADDGIIY
+258 SLSDADDKIIY

-274 KYQNNAP
+274 DYTNNAP

-289 DFYNA
+289 DFSNA
-294 TLDSKNA
+294 TLN
-301 TLDSKKSIKFNKQTV
+301 SKKSIKFNKQTV
-316 VNNELKS
+316 VNNELNS
-323 YYTISTNLSS
+323 DYTISTNLSS

-358 STSTT
+358 STT
-363 QVVKSVQYGGLKS
+363 QAIKSVQYGGLKS

-384 AKKTINLIDYTD
+384 AKKTINLKDYTD

-404 EDLGSNLTYKW
+404 KDLGSNLTYKW

-489 KGESKGESSNFEVP
+489 NGESKGESSNFEVP

-532 VTIPATTEVGWEVT
+532 VTIPATTKVRWEVT
-546 ARVPEDGALAKL
+546 AQVPEDGALAKL
-558 NGKLNLLGKDITTS
+558 NGTLNLLGKPITTS
-572 PTVLADINKSGESS
+572 PTVLADINKLGESS
-586 YDLDA
+586 YYLKA
-591 KLIFS
+591 ELIFH
-596 GYHGQV
+596 GHHHGQV
-602 DPTKYSEAINWKLEP
+602 DPTEYSEAINWKLEP

>member
-65 KNNDEV
+65 KNNDGV

-80 NSSSASSASSKRSIP
+80 NSSSASSASSKSSIP

-115 QGERAG
+115 KGKRYDG
-121 TLSRNKYGFM
+121 IFSRNKYGFM
-131 NGGVYESA
+131 NGVDESA
-139 DGAHKYVSFDIMANI
+139 NDLHKYVSFNIMAHLS
-154 DWTQSPKTEFYAL
+154 WTSSPKTQFYAL

-219 DGKGYWPGKGFWRT
+219 DVSYGFWRT

-246 SSPSFGWSKINQ
+246 SSPIFGWSKIDP
-258 SLSDADDGIIY
+258 SLSDKIIY

-274 KYQNNAP
+274 DYTNNAP

-289 DFYNA
+289 KFSNP
-294 TLDSKNA
+294 TLN
-301 TLDSKKSIKFNKQTV
+301 SKKSIKFNKQTV

-323 YYTISTNLSS
+323 DYTISTNLSS

-351 DLTSVLP
+351 DLTGVLP
-358 STSTT
+358 STT
-363 QVVKSVQYGGLKS
+363 QAIKSVQYGGLKS

-384 AKKTINLIDYTD
+384 AKKTINLKDYTD

-404 EDLGSNLTYKW
+404 KDLGSNLTYKW

-428 IAPGATGVLGQDWRQ
+428 NAPGATGVLGKDW
-443 HWLKINNKSALGKKI
+443 LSIDNKSDLGKKI
-458 EQQLKSKKDGYL
+458 EQQLNSNKDGYL

-477 GKLVTVGNPVLI
+477 GKLVTVGNPILI
-489 KGESKGESSNFEVP
+489 KGESSNFEVP
-503 DLDFGTISPDAVING
+503 DLIDFGTISTDDVING
-518 SSLESPTSSTDVLK
+518 SSLESQTSATDVLK

>member
-65 KNNDEV
+65 KNNDGV

-115 QGERAG
+115 QGERVYG
-121 TLSRNKYGFM
+121 TFSRNIYGFM
-131 NGGVYESA
+131 NGVDESA
-139 DGAHKYVSFDIMANI
+139 DGLHKYVSFNIMAHLS
-154 DWTQSPKTEFYAL
+154 WTSSPKTQFYAL
-167 YKTNGQY
+167 YETNGQY

-219 DGKGYWPGKGFWRT
+219 DGSYGFWRT
-233 NGVADDETYPFII
+233 NGVADDETYPWII
-246 SSPSFGWSKINQ
+246 SSPIFGWSKINQ

-274 KYQNNAP
+274 DYTNNAP

-289 DFYNA
+289 KFSNP
-294 TLDSKNA
+294 TLN
-301 TLDSKKSIKFNKQTV
+301 SKKSIKFNKQTV
-316 VNNELKS
+316 VNNELES
-323 YYTISTNLSS
+323 DYTISTNLSS

-358 STSTT
+358 STT
-363 QVVKSVQYGGLKS
+363 QAIKSVQYGGLKS

-384 AKKTINLIDYTD
+384 AKKTINLKDYTD

-404 EDLGSNLTYKW
+404 KDLGSNLTYKW

-428 IAPGATGVLGQDWRQ
+428 NAPGATGVLGQDW
-443 HWLKINNKSALGKKI
+443 LSIDNKSDLGKKI
-458 EQQLKSKKDGYL
+458 EQQLNSNKDGYL

-477 GKLVTVGNPVLI
+477 GKLVTVGNPILI
-489 KGESKGESSNFEVP
+489 KGESSNFEVP
-503 DLDFGTISPDAVING
+503 DLIDFGTISTDDVING
-518 SSLESPTSSTDVLK
+518 SSLESQTSATDVLK

>member
-115 QGERAG
+115 QGKRVYG
-121 TLSRNKYGFM
+121 TFSRNKYGFM
-131 NGGVYESA
+131 NGVDESA
-139 DGAHKYVSFDIMANI
+139 GGLHKYVSFNIMAHLS
-154 DWTQSPKTEFYAL
+154 WTSSPKTQFYAL
-167 YKTNGQY
+167 YETNGQY
-174 HGQIIDRSKVD
+174 HGQIIDRSKVN

-219 DGKGYWPGKGFWRT
+219 DGSYGFWKS
-233 NGVADDETYPFII
+233 NGVADDKTYPFII
-246 SSPSFGWSKINQ
+246 SSPIFGWSKIDP
-258 SLSDADDGIIY
+258 SLSEADDKIIY

-274 KYQNNAP
+274 DYTNNAP

-289 DFYNA
+289 KFSNP
-294 TLDSKNA
+294 TLN
-301 TLDSKKSIKFNKQTV
+301 SKKSIKFNKQTV

-323 YYTISTNLSS
+323 DYTISTNLSS

-358 STSTT
+358 STT
-363 QVVKSVQYGGLKS
+363 QAIKSVQYGGLKS

-384 AKKTINLIDYTD
+384 AKKTINLKDYTD

-404 EDLGSNLTYKW
+404 KDLGSNLTYKW

-428 IAPGATGVLGQDWRQ
+428 NAPGATGVLGQV
-443 HWLKINNKSALGKKI
+443 WLSIDNKSDLGKKI
-458 EQQLKSKKDGYL
+458 EQQLNSNKDGYL

-477 GKLVTVGNPVLI
+477 GKLVTVGNPILI
-489 KGESKGESSNFEVP
+489 KGESSNFEVP
-503 DLDFGTISPDAVING
+503 DLIDFGTISTDDVING
-518 SSLESPTSSTDVLK
+518 SSLESQTSATDVLK

-572 PTVLADINKSGESS
+572 PTVLADINKSSESS

>member
-115 QGERAG
+115 QGKRVYG
-121 TLSRNKYGFM
+121 TFSRNKYGFM
-131 NGGVYESA
+131 NGVDESA
-139 DGAHKYVSFDIMANI
+139 NGLHKYVSFNIMAHLS
-154 DWTQSPKTEFYAL
+154 WTSSPKTQFYAL
-167 YKTNGQY
+167 YETNGQY

-219 DGKGYWPGKGFWRT
+219 DGSYGFWRT

-246 SSPSFGWSKINQ
+246 SSPIFGWSKIDQ
-258 SLSDADDGIIY
+258 SLSDADDKIIY

-274 KYQNNAP
+274 DYTNNAP
-281 RVSQDNIV
+281 RVSKDNIV
-289 DFYNA
+289 DF
-294 TLDSKNA
+294 SNA
-301 TLDSKKSIKFNKQTV
+301 TLDSKKSIKFNQQTV
-316 VNNELKS
+316 VNNELVS
-323 YYTISTNLSS
+323 DYTISTNLSS
-333 LENQVTGLDQ
+333 LENQITGLDQ

-358 STSTT
+358 STT
-363 QVVKSVQYGGLKS
+363 QAIKSVQYGGLKS

-384 AKKTINLIDYTD
+384 AKKTINLKDYTD

-404 EDLGSNLTYKW
+404 KDLGSNLTYKW

-428 IAPGATGVLGQDWRQ
+428 NAPGATGVLGQDW
-443 HWLKINNKSALGKKI
+443 LSIDNKSDLGKKI
-458 EQQLKSKKDGYL
+458 EQQLNSNKDGYL

-477 GKLVTVGNPVLI
+477 GKLVTVGNPILI
-489 KGESKGESSNFEVP
+489 KGESSNFEVP
-503 DLDFGTISPDAVING
+503 DLIDFGTISTDDVING
-518 SSLESPTSSTDVLK
+518 SSLESQTSATDVLK

>member
-115 QGERAG
+115 QGKRVYG
-121 TLSRNKYGFM
+121 TFSRNKYGFM
-131 NGGVYESA
+131 NGVDESA
-139 DGAHKYVSFDIMANI
+139 DGLHKYVSFNIMAHLS
-154 DWTQSPKTEFYAL
+154 WTSSPKTQFYAL
-167 YKTNGQY
+167 YETNGQY
-174 HGQIIDRSKVD
+174 HGQIIDRSKVN

-219 DGKGYWPGKGFWRT
+219 DGSYGFWKS
-233 NGVADDETYPFII
+233 NGVADDKTYPFII
-246 SSPSFGWSKINQ
+246 SSPIFGIDQ
-258 SLSDADDGIIY
+258 SLRDADDGIIY

-274 KYQNNAP
+274 DYTNNAP

-289 DFYNA
+289 KFSNP
-294 TLDSKNA
+294 TLN
-301 TLDSKKSIKFNKQTV
+301 SKKSIKFNKQTV

-323 YYTISTNLSS
+323 DYTISTNLSS

-358 STSTT
+358 STT
-363 QVVKSVQYGGLKS
+363 QAIKSVQYGGLKS

-384 AKKTINLIDYTD
+384 AKKTINLKDYTD

-404 EDLGSNLTYKW
+404 KDLGSNLTYKW

-428 IAPGATGVLGQDWRQ
+428 NAPGATGVLGQV
-443 HWLKINNKSALGKKI
+443 WLSIDNKSDLGKKI
-458 EQQLKSKKDGYL
+458 EQQLNSNKDGYL

-477 GKLVTVGNPVLI
+477 GKLVTVGNPILI
-489 KGESKGESSNFEVP
+489 KGESSNFEVP
-503 DLDFGTISPDAVING
+503 DLIDFGTISTDDVING
-518 SSLESPTSSTDVLK
+518 SSLESQTSATDVLK

>member
-37 LSGSPENKTDNKT
+37 LSGSPEYKTDNKT

-65 KNNDEV
+65 KNNDGV
-71 NNSSTVSSS
+71 NNSSTTSSS
-80 NSSSASSASSKRSIP
+80 NSSSSSSTSSKRSIP

-115 QGERAG
+115 QGERVYG
-121 TLSRNKYGFM
+121 TFSRNIYGFM
-131 NGGVYESA
+131 NGVDESA
-139 DGAHKYVSFDIMANI
+139 DGLHKYVSFNIMAHLS
-154 DWTQSPKTEFYAL
+154 WTSSPKTQFYAL
-167 YKTNGQY
+167 YETNGQY

-219 DGKGYWPGKGFWRT
+219 DGSYGFWRT
-233 NGVADDETYPFII
+233 NGVADDETYPWII
-246 SSPSFGWSKINQ
+246 SSPIFGWSKINQ

-274 KYQNNAP
+274 DYTNNAP

-289 DFYNA
+289 KFSNP
-294 TLDSKNA
+294 TLN
-301 TLDSKKSIKFNKQTV
+301 SKKSIKFNKQTV

-323 YYTISTNLSS
+323 DYTISTNLSS

-358 STSTT
+358 STT
-363 QVVKSVQYGGLKS
+363 QAIKSVQYGGLKS

-384 AKKTINLIDYTD
+384 AKKTINLKDYTD

-404 EDLGSNLTYKW
+404 KDLGSNLTYKW

-428 IAPGATGVLGQDWRQ
+428 NAPGATGVLGQDW
-443 HWLKINNKSALGKKI
+443 LSIDNKSDLGKKI
-458 EQQLKSKKDGYL
+458 EQQLNSNKDGYL

-477 GKLVTVGNPVLI
+477 GKLVTVGNPILI
-489 KGESKGESSNFEVP
+489 KGESSNFEVP
-503 DLDFGTISPDAVING
+503 DLIDFGTISTDDVING
-518 SSLESPTSSTDVLK
+518 SSLESQTSATDVLK

>member
-37 LSGSPENKTDNKT
+37 LSGSPKNKTDNKT

-80 NSSSASSASSKRSIP
+80 NSSSASSASFKSSIP

-115 QGERAG
+115 QGKRVYEI
-121 TLSRNKYGFM
+121 LSRNKYGFM
-131 NGGVYESA
+131 NNGVDESA
-139 DGAHKYVSFDIMANI
+139 DGLHKYVSFNIMAHLS
-154 DWTQSPKTEFYAL
+154 WTSSPKTQFYAL
-167 YKTNGQY
+167 YETNGQY
-174 HGQIIDRSKVD
+174 HGQIIDRSKVN

-219 DGKGYWPGKGFWRT
+219 DGSYGFWKS
-233 NGVADDETYPFII
+233 NGVADDKTYPFII
-246 SSPSFGWSKINQ
+246 SSPIFGWSKIDQ
-258 SLSDADDGIIY
+258 SLSDADDKIIY

-274 KYQNNAP
+274 DYTNNAP

-289 DFYNA
+289 KFSNQ
-294 TLDSKNA
+294 TLN
-301 TLDSKKSIKFNKQTV
+301 SKKSIKFNQQTV

-323 YYTISTNLSS
+323 DYTISTNLSS
-333 LENQVTGLDQ
+333 LENQITGLDQ

-358 STSTT
+358 STT
-363 QVVKSVQYGGLKS
+363 QAIKSVQYGGLKS
-376 INITPEAL
+376 INITSEAL
-384 AKKTINLIDYTD
+384 AKKTINLKDYTD

-404 EDLGSNLTYKW
+404 KDLGSNLTYKW

-428 IAPGATGVLGQDWRQ
+428 NAPGATGVLGQDW
-443 HWLKINNKSALGKKI
+443 LSIDNKSDLGKKI
-458 EQQLKSKKDGYL
+458 EQQLNSNKDGYL

-477 GKLVTVGNPVLI
+477 GKLVTVGNPILI
-489 KGESKGESSNFEVP
+489 KGESSNFEVP
-503 DLDFGTISPDAVING
+503 DLIDFGTISTDDVING
-518 SSLESPTSSTDVLK
+518 SSLESQTSATDVLK

>member
-65 KNNDEV
+65 KNNDGV
-71 NNSSTVSSS
+71 NNSSTASSS
-80 NSSSASSASSKRSIP
+80 NSSSSSSASSKRSIP

-115 QGERAG
+115 QGKRYG
-121 TLSRNKYGFM
+121 ILSRNKYGFM
-131 NGGVYESA
+131 NVNGVYESA
-139 DGAHKYVSFDIMANI
+139 DESADGLHKYVGFNIMAHLS
-154 DWTQSPKTEFYAL
+154 WTSSPKTQFYAL
-167 YKTNGQY
+167 YETNGQY

-219 DGKGYWPGKGFWRT
+219 DRSYGFWRI

-246 SSPSFGWSKINQ
+246 SSPSFGWSKIDP
-258 SLSDADDGIIY
+258 SLSDADDKIIY

-274 KYQNNAP
+274 DYTNNAP

-289 DFYNA
+289 KFSNP
-294 TLDSKNA
+294 TLN
-301 TLDSKKSIKFNKQTV
+301 SKKSIKFNKQTV

-323 YYTISTNLSS
+323 DYTISTNLSS

-358 STSTT
+358 STT
-363 QVVKSVQYGGLKS
+363 QAIKSVQYGGLKS

-384 AKKTINLIDYTD
+384 AKKTINLKDYTD

-404 EDLGSNLTYKW
+404 KDLGSNLTYKW

-428 IAPGATGVLGQDWRQ
+428 NAPGATGVLGKDW
-443 HWLKINNKSALGKKI
+443 LSIDNKSDLGKKI
-458 EQQLKSKKDGYL
+458 EQQLNSNKDGYL

-477 GKLVTVGNPVLI
+477 GKLVTVGNPILI
-489 KGESKGESSNFEVP
+489 KGESSNFEVP
-503 DLDFGTISPDAVING
+503 DLIDFGTISTDDVING
-518 SSLESPTSSTDVLK
+518 SSLESQTSATDVLK

>member
-115 QGERAG
+115 QGKRVYG
-121 TLSRNKYGFM
+121 TFSRNKYGFM
-131 NGGVYESA
+131 NGVDESA
-139 DGAHKYVSFDIMANI
+139 GGLHKYVSFNIMAHLS
-154 DWTQSPKTEFYAL
+154 WTSSPKTQFYAL
-167 YKTNGQY
+167 YETNGQY
-174 HGQIIDRSKVD
+174 HGQIIDRSKVN

-219 DGKGYWPGKGFWRT
+219 DGSYGFWKS
-233 NGVADDETYPFII
+233 NGVADDKTYPFII
-246 SSPSFGWSKINQ
+246 SSPIFGWSKIDQ
-258 SLSDADDGIIY
+258 SLRDADDGIIY

-274 KYQNNAP
+274 KYKNNAP

-289 DFYNA
+289 DF
-294 TLDSKNA
+294 SNA
-301 TLDSKKSIKFNKQTV
+301 TLDSKKSIKFNQQTV
-316 VNNELKS
+316 VNNELVS
-323 YYTISTNLSS
+323 DYTISTNLSS
-333 LENQVTGLDQ
+333 LENQITGLDQ

-358 STSTT
+358 STT
-363 QVVKSVQYGGLKS
+363 QAIKSVQYGGLKS

-384 AKKTINLIDYTD
+384 AKKTINLKDYTD

-404 EDLGSNLTYKW
+404 KDLGSNLTYKW

-428 IAPGATGVLGQDWRQ
+428 NAPGATGVLGQDW
-443 HWLKINNKSALGKKI
+443 LSIDNKSDLGKKI
-458 EQQLKSKKDGYL
+458 EQQLNSNKDGYL

-477 GKLVTVGNPVLI
+477 GKLVTVGNPILI
-489 KGESKGESSNFEVP
+489 KGESSNFEVP
-503 DLDFGTISPDAVING
+503 DLIDFGTISTDDVING
-518 SSLESPTSSTDVLK
+518 SSLESQTSATDVLK

-572 PTVLADINKSGESS
+572 PTVLADINKSSESS

>member
-104 VNWPKRFATWT
+104 VNWPKKFATWT
-115 QGERAG
+115 QGKRVYE
-121 TLSRNKYGFM
+121 TFSRNKYGFM
-131 NGGVYESA
+131 NEVDESF

-167 YKTNGQY
+167 YETNGQY

-219 DGKGYWPGKGFWRT
+219 DGKGYWPGKGFWPT
-233 NGVADDETYPFII
+233 NGVADDKTYPFII
-246 SSPSFGWSKINQ
+246 SSPIFGWSKIDQSLSDKINQ
-258 SLSDADDGIIY
+258 SSSDADDGIIY

-274 KYQNNAP
+274 DYTNNAP

-289 DFYNA
+289 KFSNP
-294 TLDSKNA
+294 TLN
-301 TLDSKKSIKFNKQTV
+301 SKKSIKFNKQTV
-316 VNNELKS
+316 VNNELVS
-323 YYTISTNLSS
+323 DYTISTNLSS

-351 DLTSVLP
+351 NLKSVLP
-358 STSTT
+358 STT

-384 AKKTINLIDYTD
+384 AKKTINLKDYTD

-404 EDLGSNLTYKW
+404 KDLGSNLTYKW

-428 IAPGATGVLGQDWRQ
+428 NAPGATGVLGQDW
-443 HWLKINNKSALGKKI
+443 LSIDNKSDLGKKI

-532 VTIPATTEVGWEVT
+532 VTIPATTKVRWEVT
-546 ARVPEDGALAKL
+546 AQVPEDGALAKL
-558 NGKLNLLGKDITTS
+558 NGTLNLIRKDITTS

>member
-65 KNNDEV
+65 KNNDGV

-80 NSSSASSASSKRSIP
+80 NSSSSSSASSKNSIP

-115 QGERAG
+115 QGKRYG
-121 TLSRNKYGFM
+121 TFSRNKYGFM
-131 NGGVYESA
+131 NSVDESA
-139 DGAHKYVSFDIMANI
+139 DGLHKYVSFNIMAHLF
-154 DWTQSPKTEFYAL
+154 WTSSSKTQFYAL
-167 YKTNGQY
+167 YETNGQY
-174 HGQIIDRSKVD
+174 QGQIIDRSKVVID
-185 IVKMESYSY
+185 KIKEHTR

-219 DGKGYWPGKGFWRT
+219 DRSYGFWKS
-233 NGVADDETYPFII
+233 NGVADDNTYPNII
-246 SSPSFGWSKINQ
+246 SSPIFGWSKIEQSLSDKINP
-258 SLSDADDGIIY
+258 SLSDADDKIIY

-274 KYQNNAP
+274 DYTNNAP

-289 DFYNA
+289 KFSNA
-294 TLDSKNA
+294 TLN
-301 TLDSKKSIKFNKQTV
+301 SKKSIKFNKQTV

-323 YYTISTNLSS
+323 DYTISTNLSS

-376 INITPEAL
+376 INIPPEAL
-384 AKKTINLIDYTD
+384 ANKKTINLIHYTD
-396 PKFIAKLQ
+396 PTFIAKLQ
-404 EDLGSNLTYKW
+404 KDFGSNLTYKW

-428 IAPGATGVLGQDWRQ
+428 NAPGATGVLGQDWQQ
-443 HWLKINNKSALGKKI
+443 HWLSINNESDLGQKI
-458 EQQLKSKKDGYL
+458 EQQLNSNKDGYL

-489 KGESKGESSNFEVP
+489 KGESKGKSSNFEVP

-532 VTIPATTEVGWEVT
+532 VTIPATTKVRWEVT
-546 ARVPEDGALAKL
+546 AQVPEDGALAKL
-558 NGKLNLLGKDITTS
+558 NGTLKLLGKNITTS
-572 PTVLADINKSGESS
+572 PTVLKDINKSGESK
-586 YDLDA
+586 YDLNA
-591 KLIFS
+591 ELIFS
-596 GYHGQV
+596 SHHNGQV
-602 DPTKYSEAINWKLEP
+602 DPTEYSEAINWTLEP
-617 KITLNASE
+617 KITTNPSE

>member
-115 QGERAG
+115 QGKRVYG
-121 TLSRNKYGFM
+121 TFSRNKYGFM
-131 NGGVYESA
+131 NGVDESA
-139 DGAHKYVSFDIMANI
+139 DGLHKYVSFNIMAHLS
-154 DWTQSPKTEFYAL
+154 WTSSPKTQFYAL
-167 YKTNGQY
+167 YETNGQY
-174 HGQIIDRSKVD
+174 HGQIIDRSKVN

-219 DGKGYWPGKGFWRT
+219 DGSYGFWKS
-233 NGVADDETYPFII
+233 NGVADDKTYPFII
-246 SSPSFGWSKINQ
+246 SSPIFGWSKIDQ
-258 SLSDADDGIIY
+258 SLRDADDGIIY

-274 KYQNNAP
+274 KYKNNAP

-289 DFYNA
+289 DF
-294 TLDSKNA
+294 SNA
-301 TLDSKKSIKFNKQTV
+301 TLDSKKSIKFNQQTV
-316 VNNELKS
+316 VNNELVS
-323 YYTISTNLSS
+323 DYTISTNLSS

-358 STSTT
+358 STT
-363 QVVKSVQYGGLKS
+363 QAIKSVQYGGLKS

-384 AKKTINLIDYTD
+384 AKKTINLKDYTD

-404 EDLGSNLTYKW
+404 KDLGSNLTYKW

-428 IAPGATGVLGQDWRQ
+428 NAPGATGVLGQDW
-443 HWLKINNKSALGKKI
+443 LNIDNKSDLGKKI
-458 EQQLKSKKDGYL
+458 EQQLNSNKDGYL

-477 GKLVTVGNPVLI
+477 GKLVTVGNPILI
-489 KGESKGESSNFEVP
+489 KGESSNFEVP
-503 DLDFGTISPDAVING
+503 DLIDFGTISTDDVING
-518 SSLESPTSSTDVLK
+518 SSLESQTSATDVLK

>member
-115 QGERAG
+115 QGKRVYG
-121 TLSRNKYGFM
+121 TFSRNKYGFM
-131 NGGVYESA
+131 NGVDESA
-139 DGAHKYVSFDIMANI
+139 DGLHKYVSFNIMAHLS
-154 DWTQSPKTEFYAL
+154 WTSSPKTQFYAL
-167 YKTNGQY
+167 YETNGQY
-174 HGQIIDRSKVD
+174 HGQIIDRSKVN

-219 DGKGYWPGKGFWRT
+219 DGSYGFWKS
-233 NGVADDETYPFII
+233 NGVADDKTYPFII
-246 SSPSFGWSKINQ
+246 SSPIFGWSKIDQ
-258 SLSDADDGIIY
+258 SLRDADDGIIY

-274 KYQNNAP
+274 KYKNNAP

-289 DFYNA
+289 DF
-294 TLDSKNA
+294 SNA
-301 TLDSKKSIKFNKQTV
+301 TLDSKKSIKFNQQTV
-316 VNNELKS
+316 VNNELVS
-323 YYTISTNLSS
+323 DYTISTNLSS

-351 DLTSVLP
+351 NLTSVLP
-358 STSTT
+358 STT
-363 QVVKSVQYGGLKS
+363 QAIKSVQYGGLKS
-376 INITPEAL
+376 INIPPEAF
-384 AKKTINLIDYTD
+384 AKWTINLKDYTD

-404 EDLGSNLTYKW
+404 KDLGSNLTYKW

-428 IAPGATGVLGQDWRQ
+428 NAPGATGVLGQV
-443 HWLKINNKSALGKKI
+443 WLSIDNKSDLGKKI
-458 EQQLKSKKDGYL
+458 EQQLNSNKDGYL

-477 GKLVTVGNPVLI
+477 GKLVTVGNPILI
-489 KGESKGESSNFEVP
+489 KGESSNFEVP
-503 DLDFGTISPDAVING
+503 DLIDFGTISTDDVING
-518 SSLESPTSSTDVLK
+518 SSLESQTSATDVLK

>member
-50 SDQNSVSSASSQSDG
+50 SDQNSVSSASNQSDG

-115 QGERAG
+115 QGKVYG
-121 TLSRNKYGFM
+121 IFSRNKYGFM
-131 NGGVYESA
+131 NGVDESA
-139 DGAHKYVSFDIMANI
+139 DGLHKYVSFNIMAHLS
-154 DWTQSPKTEFYAL
+154 WTSSPKTQFYAL
-167 YKTNGQY
+167 YETNGQY
-174 HGQIIDRSKVD
+174 HGQIIDRSKVN

-219 DGKGYWPGKGFWRT
+219 DRSYGFWRT
-233 NGVADDETYPFII
+233 NGVADDETYPWII

-274 KYQNNAP
+274 DYTNNAP

-289 DFYNA
+289 KFSNP
-294 TLDSKNA
+294 TLN
-301 TLDSKKSIKFNKQTV
+301 SKKSIKFNKQTV

-323 YYTISTNLSS
+323 DYTISTNLSS

-358 STSTT
+358 STT
-363 QVVKSVQYGGLKS
+363 QAIKSVQYGGLKS

-384 AKKTINLIDYTD
+384 AKKTINLKDYTD

-404 EDLGSNLTYKW
+404 KDLGSNLTYKW

-428 IAPGATGVLGQDWRQ
+428 NAPGATGVLGQV
-443 HWLKINNKSALGKKI
+443 WLSIDNKSDLGKKI
-458 EQQLKSKKDGYL
+458 EQQLNSNKDGYL

-477 GKLVTVGNPVLI
+477 GKLVTVGNPILI
-489 KGESKGESSNFEVP
+489 KGESSNFEVP
-503 DLDFGTISPDAVING
+503 DLIDFGTISTDDVING
-518 SSLESPTSSTDVLK
+518 SSLESQTSATDVLK